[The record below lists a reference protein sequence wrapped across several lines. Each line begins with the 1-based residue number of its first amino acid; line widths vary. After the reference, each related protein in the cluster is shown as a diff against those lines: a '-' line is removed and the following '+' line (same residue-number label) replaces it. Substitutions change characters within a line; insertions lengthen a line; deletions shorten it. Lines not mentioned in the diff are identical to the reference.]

1 MHSIVQYNIKN
12 VTVFYEYDCVSIYND
27 NLFET
32 RVVNSGNN
40 NSHMLGPISKFLFSE
55 NPLYSIY
62 SRKKTNSKKLERI
75 FIATKIARQKDSNRI
90 FNKYFCQTSKKPGLG

>member
-12 VTVFYEYDCVSIYND
+12 VTVFYEYDFVSIYND

-40 NSHMLGPISKFLFSE
+40 NSHMLGPI
-55 NPLYSIY
+55 
-62 SRKKTNSKKLERI
+62 
-75 FIATKIARQKDSNRI
+75 
-90 FNKYFCQTSKKPGLG
+90 